1 MSDPTLNQ
9 DEIDALLADVGD
21 PTEEAPEDS
30 GGEEAPEAEA
40 DMADTADAGGDDLG
54 DLGLDDMDDAGAA
67 DADDAGDD
75 MDMDLGGFDEGG
87 DDAADDLA
95 AMLDDAPADEGADSG
110 AAEPAP
116 QQPAASPQAH
126 SPAAK
131 AAMAE
136 FSKENIEVL
145 LDVPLQIVVELGRTQ
160 MPIQKI
166 LELGP
171 GSIVEL
177 NRMSGEP
184 INILVNGKLVAKG
197 EVVVVDENFGIKIKN
212 IISPMERLTQL
223 N

>member
-21 PTEEAPEDS
+21 PTEEAPEETAAVDAVA
-30 GGEEAPEAEA
+30 EPEAA
-40 DMADTADAGGDDLG
+40 VGGDDLG
-54 DLGLDDMDDAGAA
+54 DLGLDDIGDIGDVSSDDAGMG
-67 DADDAGDD
+67 GDD
-75 MDMDLGGFDEGG
+75 MNGDDMDLGGLGD

-95 AMLDDAPADEGADSG
+95 AMLDDSPADDMGDLGEAAP
-110 AAEPAP
+110 AAEPA
-116 QQPAASPQAH
+116 AASTSNAP
-126 SPAAK
+126 SV
-131 AAMAE
+131 MAE
-136 FSKENIEVL
+136 FSQKNIEVL
-145 LDVPLQIVVELGRTQ
+145 LDVPLQIIVELGRAQ

-184 INILVNGKLVAKG
+184 INILVNSRLVAKG
-197 EVVVVDENFGIKIKN
+197 EVVVVDENFGIKITS